1 MRESGRGSH
10 DSCGRFR
17 VRAAD
22 KGGIFMSLIRVTDL
36 SFTYE
41 GSSDPVFES
50 ASFLI
55 DTDWK
60 LGFTGRNGRGK
71 TTFLKLLEGE
81 YEYQGRIEASVEFD
95 YFPFPVGDGNK
106 DVLEVVLEKMPD
118 IEFWQLKRELKL
130 LQVKEDILYRP
141 FHSLSGGERTKVL
154 LAAMFLRENHF
165 LLIDEPTNH
174 LDLAGRQL
182 LGKYLN
188 QKKGFI
194 LVSHDRAFL
203 DSCTDHMLSIN
214 RNDIQVQKGNF
225 STWFENRERQEAFEL
240 DRQRQLKKDISH
252 LKEAA
257 RQTRNW
263 GDQVEASKIG
273 CGSGKYEKNMGARRA
288 YIGEKSRRMQQR
300 RKNLERRQERAI
312 EEKEGLLK
320 NVETAQPLKLCP
332 LTYHKEALVTA
343 RDLEIGY
350 GGQTIR
356 GPVSFQVT
364 RGSQVMLVGKN
375 GCGKS
380 SVIKAILEKA
390 GSGARGDSGEWEGA
404 LRPEVTGGLLETGS
418 GLKLSYISQETSHL
432 RGRLEEYASR
442 WEVEEALMKA
452 LLRKLDFSREQFARP
467 LECLSEGQKKK
478 VLIARSLCQQ
488 AHLYIWDEPLNYID
502 IYSRMQIEEL
512 IKTWKPTLLCVE
524 HDSAFGE
531 AIGAMLVSL

>member
-1 MRESGRGSH
+1 
-10 DSCGRFR
+10 
-17 VRAAD
+17 
-22 KGGIFMSLIRVTDL
+22 MSLIRVTDL

-95 YFPFPVGDGNK
+95 YFPFPVGNGNK